1 MMQAT
6 RSSAC
11 GSQLPRTL
19 CAIPCKQIAQF
30 SAPAAG
36 AAIDMDEAQ
45 PLFDEMP
52 PRLQGSNSGTAA
64 QAQFPP
70 LRTFPVLQNYQLMK
84 EVMVEKHELA
94 NSLQCRRLPWDP

>member
-52 PRLQGSNSGTAA
+52 PRLQGKLLTEHMSCSSR
-64 QAQFPP
+64 P
-70 LRTFPVLQNYQLMK
+70 LDALSP
-84 EVMVEKHELA
+84 
-94 NSLQCRRLPWDP
+94 

>member
-52 PRLQGSNSGTAA
+52 PRLQAA